1 MIDKEDFFR
10 AMLLLDAAEEGLQLA
25 ADKERRAYSGA
36 GLRQITAQERVKTAR
51 EFVSEMDAKY
61 DLGLML

>member
-10 AMLLLDAAEEGLQLA
+10 AVMLLDAAEEGLQLA

-36 GLRQITAQERVKTAR
+36 GLRQITAQQRLEAAR
-51 EFVSEMDAKY
+51 EFVAEMDAKY
-61 DLGLML
+61 DLGLMP